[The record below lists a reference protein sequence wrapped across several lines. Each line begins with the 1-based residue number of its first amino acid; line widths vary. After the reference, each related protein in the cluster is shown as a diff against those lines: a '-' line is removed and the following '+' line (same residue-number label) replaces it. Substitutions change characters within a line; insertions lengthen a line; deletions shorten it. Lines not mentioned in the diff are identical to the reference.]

1 MQVEVPEVT
10 LSGTDV
16 LKVEVVHPG
25 EQEDSAR
32 IAESLAHQQQG
43 TPSRRVREQ
52 QASCAH
58 AQLACGGEQRC
69 EMRRAMRCMRY
80 TSN

>member
-43 TPSRRVREQ
+43 TPSRRVRE
-52 QASCAH
+52 
-58 AQLACGGEQRC
+58 
-69 EMRRAMRCMRY
+69 
-80 TSN
+80 